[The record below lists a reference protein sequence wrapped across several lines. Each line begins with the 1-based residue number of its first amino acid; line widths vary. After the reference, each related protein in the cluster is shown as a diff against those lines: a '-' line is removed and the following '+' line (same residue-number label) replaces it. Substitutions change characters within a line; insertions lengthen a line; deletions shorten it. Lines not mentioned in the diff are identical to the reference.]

1 MTFKQAILLAL
12 LTSIIAPVLVKIILA
27 YLGL

>member
-12 LTSIIAPVLVKIILA
+12 LTSIIAPVLVKIILT